1 MAERTTARSTP
12 DFPVGQSMNEDEHRG
27 ESPVVGSPNSA
38 QASRE
43 PLSLEQQQA
52 TTAGVASWIKQ
63 RVVRLS
69 VAGLVF
75 LVLTFM
81 HALALLVFK
90 LNAVDGSYPFSSAST
105 VVVTEAVKLC
115 LATALHQR
123 EIRLQPATTRPSGL
137 VESFRRS
144 ASRWLVFETCIV
156 SAMYTG
162 NNLLSYYCVAQMD
175 PGTLAIAKSLVP
187 YLTAIVLQ
195 LFGRTVNGL
204 QWACIILQCT
214 GVATTQYAD
223 HDGSNGLYSWSSY
236 AWLAISVA
244 ITTISSVC
252 NERVVRRYG
261 APLQQV
267 NMIMY
272 SCGIAL
278 ASTVYVAVPAYHEK
292 AFFEGYSPMVGLLI
306 FVQATY
312 GLCVGY
318 AYKCVSLYEE
328 LPQNRVPLPLVCH
341 CARRYADVL
350 IKNLSSSATLAVLVG
365 LSALLF
371 GTPLTHEKVAGSIVI
386 ICTSYIYVQYAHRVV
401 QEGEACV
408 SLRRICAHFRAQC
421 FSVDACVWGRGGI
434 SSSAPCAYDRYKYIF
449 T

>member
-1 MAERTTARSTP
+1 MACSI
-12 DFPVGQSMNEDEHRG
+12 PVGQSMNEGVHRG
-27 ESPVVGSPNSA
+27 ESPVVGSPNSV
-38 QASRE
+38 QASRA

-52 TTAGVASWIKQ
+52 KTTGVVYWIKQ

-69 VAGLVF
+69 VAALVF
-75 LVLTFM
+75 CVLTFM

-115 LATALHQR
+115 LATALHRR
-123 EIRLQPATTRPSGL
+123 EIRLQPAATRPSGL
-137 VESFRRS
+137 VEPFRRT
-144 ASRWLVFETCIV
+144 ASRWLALETCIV
-156 SAMYTG
+156 SAMYTA

-214 GVATTQYAD
+214 GVATTQYVD
-223 HDGSNGLYSWSSY
+223 QDQTEELYSWSSY
-236 AWLAISVA
+236 AWLAISVV

-252 NERVVRRYG
+252 NERVVRHYG

-318 AYKCVSLYEE
+318 AYKYVSPEHYPQTPPLLCVY
-328 LPQNRVPLPLVCH
+328 H
-341 CARRYADVL
+341 
-350 IKNLSSSATLAVLVG
+350 
-365 LSALLF
+365 
-371 GTPLTHEKVAGSIVI
+371 
-386 ICTSYIYVQYAHRVV
+386 
-401 QEGEACV
+401 
-408 SLRRICAHFRAQC
+408 
-421 FSVDACVWGRGGI
+421 
-434 SSSAPCAYDRYKYIF
+434 
-449 T
+449 